1 MHFLANLESSIVEY
15 NSVILLL
22 LIIELEIYMLYFNS
36 IWIQRFFFFLN
47 KKQIKDC
54 YWMSFFDEIYS
65 SLLISNHFKQATIY
79 SCILTVAQENPNILK
94 RAVN

>member
-54 YWMSFFDEIYS
+54 Y
-65 SLLISNHFKQATIY
+65 
-79 SCILTVAQENPNILK
+79 
-94 RAVN
+94 